1 MRYLPLLWSN
11 LKRRKVRT
19 IFTILSTVVAFI
31 LFCYLGATREAF
43 SQGVDVTGADRL
55 VTINKIAIIQPLP
68 IAYKNKIAAI
78 RGITQVTF
86 ANWFGGIYQDP
97 KNFFPQLV
105 VEPGAFLDMYPEF
118 LLPKAEKQKWLADRT
133 GAIVG
138 RTTARR
144 FGWKIGDRIPLENP
158 IWSKKD
164 GSHTWEFT
172 IDGIYDGKQKAT
184 DTTQFLFHYNYF
196 NESRA
201 FGQGLV
207 GWYIE
212 RIGDPSRA
220 AKIADAID
228 KEFANSPYET
238 KTSTEKAFAQAFA
251 KQVGDIGAII
261 SAILATVFFTILL
274 VAGNTMAQ
282 AVRERTNELA
292 VLKTLGF
299 GDGKILG
306 LVLVESTL
314 IAAVG
319 GILGLLT
326 GWMMIQRGD
335 PTHGALPK
343 FFLPLPDLAVGLVI
357 ALVLGLATGV
367 LPAWQARRLSIVEAL
382 RRI

>member
-1 MRYLPLLWSN
+1 MKYLPLLLSN
-11 LKRRKVRT
+11 LRRRKVRT
-19 IFTILSTVVAFI
+19 IFTVLSIVVAFI
-31 LFCYLGATREAF
+31 LFGYLGAIREAF
-43 SQGVDVTGADRL
+43 SMGVDVTGADRL
-55 VTINKIAIIQPLP
+55 VTINKISLIQPLP
-68 IAYKNKIAAI
+68 IAYKDKIAAI
-78 RGITQVTF
+78 RGVTQVTF

-97 KNFFPQLV
+97 KNFFPQIV
-105 VEPGAFLDMYPEF
+105 VEPEAYLRMYPEF
-118 LLPKAEKQKWLADRT
+118 LLPKAEKEKWLADRT

-158 IWSKKD
+158 IWRKKD

-172 IDGIYDGKQKAT
+172 IDGIYDGKEKAT
-184 DTTQFLFHYNYF
+184 DTTQFIFHYKYF

-201 FGQGLV
+201 FGQGTI

-212 RIGDPSRA
+212 RIDDPSRA

-228 KEFANSPYET
+228 NEFANSPYET
-238 KTSTEKAFAQAFA
+238 KTSTEKAFAQSFA

-261 SAILATVFFTILL
+261 SAILAAVFFTILL

-299 GDGKILG
+299 GDRKILA
-306 LVLVESTL
+306 LVLAESVV

-319 GILGLLT
+319 GGLGLVTAWL
-326 GWMMIQRGD
+326 MIQRGD
-335 PTHGALPK
+335 PTHGALPN
-343 FFLPLPDLAVGLVI
+343 FFLPMPDLVI
-357 ALVLGLATGV
+357 GVALALALGIATGI
-367 LPAWQARRLSIVEAL
+367 LPAWQARRLPIVDAL
-382 RRI
+382 RRV